1 MGPGEYPG
9 VYSGEMTTPPT
20 WLVLLAMVPLLAM
33 VVLLGWFGWHE
44 WRTRSRTRT
53 SPVHAAAWAMDDE
66 ELGRAIQALT
76 DRERELLAVGDVDT
90 ARAVAVDRDICVA
103 VSERRADAH

>member
-20 WLVLLAMVPLLAM
+20 WLVLLVMVPLLAM

-53 SPVHAAAWAMDDE
+53 SPVHAAAWAMDDD